1 VAFPVFWTL
10 PQAFLAGTAAAG
22 AIALINSI
30 GNLAGFVAPYLIGIS
45 ATITNSA
52 TSGLYAVAAIE
63 LIAAILVFTF
73 CRWKA
78 VKS

>member
-1 VAFPVFWTL
+1 VFWTL